1 MCACVVHWASLNETD
16 RLLRTFDLDY
26 KFGPCVGIKRIE
38 RWGKYDINTSSVKK
52 NDVFP
57 FLERAY
63 ALGLNPSKEIRTI
76 LLRYKTEYQESL
88 FDEFKMI

>member
-1 MCACVVHWASLNETD
+1 M
-16 RLLRTFDLDY
+16 
-26 KFGPCVGIKRIE
+26 
-38 RWGKYDINTSSVKK
+38 TSIGAYK

>member
-1 MCACVVHWASLNETD
+1 MTDMLPFTILKPKRKRKEKLDDFTLQIGRNNSVDIHWASLNETD

-52 NDVFP
+52 KKMTF
-57 FLERAY
+57 FL
-63 ALGLNPSKEIRTI
+63 S
-76 LLRYKTEYQESL
+76 
-88 FDEFKMI
+88 